1 MRLSVIGC
9 GYLGAV
15 HAASMAELG
24 HTVVGV
30 DVDAHKVELLS
41 QGRAPFF
48 EPDFEEIL
56 RRNVESGRLTFTTDY
71 AAIAGAQVHFIGV
84 GTPQSETGAANLTY
98 VDAAVAGMLP
108 HLGQCTDGVEV
119 VAGKSTVPV
128 GTAARLAEQIAP
140 TGVTLVWNPEF
151 LREGFAVKDTLDP
164 DRMVYGLP
172 DDEQAA
178 ADAQAVLD
186 ELYRPII
193 EAGKPR
199 LVMDYQTAE
208 LVKISANAFLATKIS
223 FINAMAQ
230 ICDAAGADVTALAG
244 AIGLDDRI
252 GKRFLRAGIGFGGGC
267 LPKDIRAFQARA
279 NELGVGQ
286 ALGFLAEVDKVND
299 AVRHSVVDTARRLLG
314 EELEG
319 KRVAILGAAF
329 KPDSDDMRNSPALDL
344 AQEFVGLS
352 ASVVVM
358 DPAAGPILA
367 DRDGLPYEIA
377 DSIEEALKD
386 ADLVVL
392 GTEWKQFTAFAPAK
406 AAELVA
412 RRIVI
417 DGRNALPR
425 EAWKDAGFTYVGIG
439 RR

>member
-1 MRLSVIGC
+1 
-9 GYLGAV
+9 
-15 HAASMAELG
+15 MAELG

-41 QGRAPFF
+41 RGMAPFF
-48 EPDFEEIL
+48 EPGFEEVL
-56 RRNVESGRLTFTTDY
+56 RRNVDAGRLTFTTDY

-84 GTPQSETGAANLTY
+84 GTPQLDTGAADLTY
-98 VDAAVAGMLP
+98 VDAAVEAMLP
-108 HLGQCTDGVEV
+108 HLGKCADRPEI

-128 GTAARLAEQIAP
+128 GTAARLAESIAP
-140 TGVTLVWNPEF
+140 TGATLVWNPEF

-172 DDEQAA
+172 ADEDAA
-178 ADAQAVLD
+178 VSAQAVLD
-186 ELYRPII
+186 DVYRPIL
-193 EAGKPR
+193 EKNKPR
-199 LVMDYQTAE
+199 LVMDYATAE

-279 NELGVGQ
+279 DELGVGR
-286 ALGFLAEVDKVND
+286 ALGFLAEVDRIND
-299 AVRHSVVDTARRLLG
+299 AVRHSVVDTARRMLG
-314 EELEG
+314 EDLAG
-319 KRVAILGAAF
+319 RRVAVLGAAF
-329 KPDSDDMRNSPALDL
+329 KPDSDDMRNSPSLDL
-344 AQEFVGLS
+344 AAEFAELS

-367 DRDGLPYEIA
+367 ARTDLPYQITE
-377 DSIEEALKD
+377 SIEEALTG

-392 GTEWKQFTAFAPAK
+392 GTEWKQFTTFDPAR
-406 AAELVA
+406 AAELVS
-412 RRIVI
+412 RRNVI
-417 DGRNALPR
+417 DGRNSLPR
-425 EAWKDAGFTYVGIG
+425 EAWKAAGFTYAGIG